1 MLSRKEAEEREAEE
15 KAEEREAEEKVE
27 EIETEREREE
37 ESLQA
42 LAPAAPSLLLLM
54 PLQPLKEHLRA
65 GARDLSRQRHL

>member
-15 KAEEREAEEKVE
+15 KEAEEKEE

-37 ESLQA
+37 QTLQA
-42 LAPAAPSLLLLM
+42 LAPAAPSLLLLT

-65 GARDLSRQRHL
+65 GARDLSRQRHP